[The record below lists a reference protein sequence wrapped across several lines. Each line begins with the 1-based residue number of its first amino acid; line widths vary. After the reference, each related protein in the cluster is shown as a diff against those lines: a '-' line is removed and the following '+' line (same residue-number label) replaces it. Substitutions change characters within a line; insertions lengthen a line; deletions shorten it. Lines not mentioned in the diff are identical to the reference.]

1 MRQLL
6 AILRDMQTRQVYGS
20 VTIHFRDGRIAA
32 VNRTETERLELE
44 LPEERKVFEKMPR
57 IAFRQ
62 KSVQV
67 N

>member
-1 MRQLL
+1 MKQLL

-44 LPEERKVFEKMPR
+44 LPDERQAYLKKPR